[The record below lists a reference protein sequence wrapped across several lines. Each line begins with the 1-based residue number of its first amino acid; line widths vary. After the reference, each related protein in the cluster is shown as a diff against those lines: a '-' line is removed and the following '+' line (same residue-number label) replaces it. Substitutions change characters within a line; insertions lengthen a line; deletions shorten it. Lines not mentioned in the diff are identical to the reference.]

1 MQRNLIRA
9 MLYAVLGAALTVLVI
24 GVPTALVPNPIFGR
38 MIPPDT
44 VDYLVFGI
52 TVVLAAALA
61 ATYAWPA
68 ACPLPERRLAAGT
81 IATYFAVGCPT
92 CNKLVLLLLGSGG
105 ALQWFAPLQPVLGL
119 LGIVLLASSLVYR
132 VRLIWPTRIGHADS
146 VEPSL

>member
-132 VRLIWPTRIGHADS
+132 VRLIWPARIGHADS

>member
-1 MQRNLIRA
+1 MQPSVLRVV
-9 MLYAVLGAALTVLVI
+9 LYAILGAALTVLVI

-52 TVVLAAALA
+52 TVVLATALA

-105 ALQWFAPLQPVLGL
+105 ALQWFAPIQPFLGV
-119 LGIVLLASSLVYR
+119 LGIVLLTSSLTYR
-132 VRLIWPTRIGHADS
+132 ARLLWRTRSGRTSSAGGS
-146 VEPSL
+146 V